1 MVSII
6 MPVYNAEKFLKET
19 VESMLNQTY
28 TNFEFLIFN
37 DGSTDGSLA
46 ILQQYTDPR
55 IRLIHSD
62 QNKGYLH
69 WLNAGIT
76 ESKGKYIARMD
87 SDDISMPD
95 RLEKQV
101 HFLEQNSHIAIVG
114 TGIVIFNDKTG
125 EKPYHSLSSG
135 QEIKWGLIFK
145 NRLIHPSVMMRR
157 EVIISSGILY
167 RQEFYGSEDYR
178 FWTEAIQHNLS
189 VTNIPSALL
198 KYRDHGNNFTKTN
211 RDRQIDNSKR
221 IAKDYLTFLLPA
233 ISESKA
239 GEMVEKIYS
248 AEPGAIVSLFH
259 DFRTV
264 CKQNELELLIPFLRD
279 CIVEQ
284 FFRIKK
290 CTLRDVVLFRRKLS
304 VVPGGFYAD
313 GKRQVIIKH
322 YIKLKL
328 GRSKKRTNLS

>member
-28 TNFEFLIFN
+28 TDFEFLIFN
-37 DGSTDGSLA
+37 DGSRDRSLA
-46 ILQQYTDPR
+46 VLQQYTDPR

-62 QNKGYLH
+62 QNRGYLY
-69 WLNAGIT
+69 WLNAGIA

-95 RLEKQV
+95 RLDKQV
-101 HFLEQNSHIAIVG
+101 SFLEQNPQIAIVG
-114 TGIVIFNDKTG
+114 TGIVIFNDQTG
-125 EKPYHSLSSG
+125 EKSYHSLSSE
-135 QEIKWGLIFK
+135 QEIRWGLIFK

-157 EVIISSGILY
+157 DAIISSEILY
-167 RQEFYGSEDYR
+167 KQEFYGSEDYR

-189 VTNIPSALL
+189 VTNLPSVLL
-198 KYRDHGNNFTKTN
+198 KYRDHGNNFTKKN

-221 IAKDYLTFLLPA
+221 IAKDYLSFLLPA
-233 ISESKA
+233 ISENKA
-239 GEMVEKIYS
+239 GEMVEKIY
-248 AEPGAIVSLFH
+248 ATGPDAIVSLFH
-259 DFRTV
+259 DFREA
-264 CKQNELELLIPFLRD
+264 CKPNELEQLIPFLRD

-290 CTLRDVVLFRRKLS
+290 CTLKDVIRFRKKLS
-304 VVPGGFYAD
+304 VVPSASYAD
-313 GKRQVIIKH
+313 RKKSVIIKH

-328 GRSKKRTNLS
+328 GRAKG